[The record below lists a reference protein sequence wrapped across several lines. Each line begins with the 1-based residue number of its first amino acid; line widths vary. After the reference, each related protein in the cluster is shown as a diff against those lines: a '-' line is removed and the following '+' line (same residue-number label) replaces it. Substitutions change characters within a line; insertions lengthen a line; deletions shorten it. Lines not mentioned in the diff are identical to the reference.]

1 MSTSDRMALSLL
13 VTIACF
19 TFVGILVVLGA
30 AFADVYGVAG
40 GLWLGFILTWR
51 LVYLAV
57 EAGGA

>member
-1 MSTSDRMALSLL
+1 MALSLL